1 MKIENISRKTKDRIF
16 YWCVLALPL
25 LQFAIFYIAVNFN
38 SFLLAVKEYDAL
50 TGVYSFVGFDNFKQL
65 FADFATRSAFPTM
78 FFNSLKAFAVNVL
91 VGVTLGL
98 IFSYYIYKKM
108 PLGKFFKVI
117 LFMPSILSA
126 IVMVSVFKQFTE
138 RVIPA
143 ITGGSGLLANTDT
156 EFLTLLFYM
165 VWSGFGV
172 SVLMYVGAMS
182 NINESVIEAAQL
194 DGVNAF
200 MEFTRII
207 LPLVWPTVVVFLT
220 TQLAVIFSNQMN
232 LFSFYGQG
240 AESRVQTV
248 GYYLYRNTYV
258 AQISDYPYLAAFGL
272 VLTAIVAPITV
283 LVRWLLTKFGPSEA
297 K

>member
-1 MKIENISRKTKDRIF
+1 
-16 YWCVLALPL
+16 
-25 LQFAIFYIAVNFN
+25 
-38 SFLLAVKEYDAL
+38 
-50 TGVYSFVGFDNFKQL
+50 
-65 FADFATRSAFPTM
+65 
-78 FFNSLKAFAVNVL
+78 
-91 VGVTLGL
+91 
-98 IFSYYIYKKM
+98 
-108 PLGKFFKVI
+108 
-117 LFMPSILSA
+117 
-126 IVMVSVFKQFTE
+126 MVSVFKQFTE

-220 TQLAVIFSNQMN
+220 TQLAGIFSNQMN

-240 AESRVQTV
+240 AETRVQTV